1 MKHVLSILMGCILL
15 HFSMNGQPTPRPL
28 PSPAQLAWHNMEY
41 YLFVH
46 FGPNTFTDQEW
57 GHGDEIPDNFYPT
70 QLDCHQWAQTA
81 KDAGAAGII
90 ITAKHHDGFCLW
102 PSRYSDH
109 TVAESSWKKGNGDV
123 LLELSTACK
132 RFDLK
137 FGVYLSPWDRNHPK
151 YGTPEYNDIFC
162 NMLTE
167 IFQNYGPINELW
179 WDGANGEGP
188 NGKKQI
194 YDWERF
200 RNLVAE
206 LSPETVIFSDVGPH
220 VRWVGNEEGIAGK
233 TNWNYLN
240 IKGFSAG
247 AQAPAQAVLNSGE
260 EDGAHWIP
268 AECDVSI
275 RPGWFYHQQQDT
287 LVKSGA
293 KLFEL
298 YLKSVGRGANLLLN
312 VPPDRRGFFA
322 KPDSISLMDFKN
334 LLDENFN
341 KNLLKGLIVSSK
353 TRKTTVLT
361 DGNADNAFLYKGK
374 KDAFLKISLKQ
385 ATQINTIVLQECIRL
400 GQTVKKFEVT
410 LETGNGTTVQTVS
423 GTTIGRKRILTFPT
437 ALVSS
442 ITIKIKE
449 TTGNVNLS
457 EIGAYK
463 ISDNLI
469 EK

>member
-1 MKHVLSILMGCILL
+1 MKGFLTATIIIWFSINLKAQLS
-15 HFSMNGQPTPRPL
+15 TRPL
-28 PSPAQLAWHNMEY
+28 PTAAQLAWHNQEY

-46 FGPNTFTDQEW
+46 FGPNTFTNAEW
-57 GHGDEIPDNFYPT
+57 GHGDENPESFNPT

-81 KDAGAAGII
+81 KDAGATGII

-109 TVAESSWKKGNGDV
+109 TVAESSWQKGRGDV

-167 IFQNYGPINELW
+167 IFQNYGPISELW

-188 NGKKQI
+188 NGKKQV

-200 RNLVAE
+200 RNTVAE
-206 LSPETVIFSDVGPH
+206 LSPETVIFSDIGPH
-220 VRWVGNEEGIAGK
+220 VRWVGNEEGIAGT

-240 IKGFSAG
+240 IKGFEPGS
-247 AQAPAQAVLNSGE
+247 QAPAQAVLNTGN
-260 EDGAHWIP
+260 EDGSHWIP

-275 RPGWFYHQQQDT
+275 RPGWFYHKEQDT

-293 KLFEL
+293 KLFDL

-312 VPPDRRGFFA
+312 VPPDRRGLFA
-322 KPDSISLMDFKN
+322 KPDSIALMNFKE
-334 LLDENFN
+334 LLDVNFK
-341 KNLLKGLIVSSK
+341 KNLLKGAVASSK
-353 TRKTTVLT
+353 TRKTTLLT
-361 DGNADNAFLYKGK
+361 DGNSDNAFLYKGK
-374 KDAFLKISLKQ
+374 KDAFLKLNLKQ
-385 ATQINTIVLQECIRL
+385 PTELNTLVLQECIRL
-400 GQTVKKFEVT
+400 GQTVKKFEIT
-410 LETGNGTTVQTVS
+410 IETANGTVVRTVG

-437 ALVSS
+437 VTANSVTL
-442 ITIKIKE
+442 KIKE
-449 TTGNVNLS
+449 TTGNVNIS
-457 EIGAYK
+457 EVEAYK
-463 ISDNLI
+463 ISEELL